1 MTRSGGG
8 LRCNVA
14 LLGQSGALASDKIP
28 IFRGWLVLQ
37 ANNARRKVRAKST
50 LGQFLKSCNLCAT
63 FVVAAFLCKKKRA
76 DPETGGQ
83 PFDEGAALRSALL
96 YGSRHAQ
103 GNCDAIVVANI
114 E

>member
-37 ANNARRKVRAKST
+37 ANNARRKVRAKSA

-63 FVVAAFLCKKKRA
+63 FVVAAFSIARKKGPTLRREASPSTKEQRC
-76 DPETGGQ
+76 
-83 PFDEGAALRSALL
+83 GAPCSTVHVTRKVTVMRS
-96 YGSRHAQ
+96 
-103 GNCDAIVVANI
+103 
-114 E
+114 